1 MMQMPEPTILK
12 GKFIQLEPMT
22 LEHVGGLAYAGRD
35 PSIWTY
41 MLYGLVNTEE
51 KMAGFV
57 KEILSRKDA
66 GTDEPYIV
74 RDLASGRIAG
84 ATRYLDIRKKDH
96 AVEIGGTFYDT
107 DFQRTY
113 VNSEAKYLLLQN
125 AFEKLGC
132 IRVQFK
138 ADSRNLRSLAAIER
152 LGAVKEGVLR
162 NHMLLEDGTYRH
174 SVYYSILPEEWPVIK
189 HTLAERLQLSS
200 DPI

>member
-1 MMQMPEPTILK
+1 MMTIPVPYILM
-12 GKFIQLEPMT
+12 GKYIQLEPMT
-22 LEHVGGLAYAGRD
+22 MEHVAGLAHAGRD

-57 KEILSRKDA
+57 EEILRRKAA
-66 GTDEPYIV
+66 GTDEPYVV
-74 RDLASGRIAG
+74 RDLASGRIVG

-96 AVEIGGTFYDT
+96 AVEIGGTFYDR

-113 VNSEAKYLLLQN
+113 VNTEAKYLLLRH
-125 AFEKLGC
+125 AFETLRC

-152 LGAVKEGVLR
+152 LGATKEGVLR
-162 NHMLLEDGTYRH
+162 NHMLLDDGTYRH
-174 SVYYSILPEEWPVIK
+174 SVYYSILPEEWPGIK
-189 HTLAERLQLSS
+189 NKLAKRLQL
-200 DPI
+200 DQV

>member
-1 MMQMPEPTILK
+1 
-12 GKFIQLEPMT
+12 
-22 LEHVGGLAYAGRD
+22 
-35 PSIWTY
+35 
-41 MLYGLVNTEE
+41 
-51 KMAGFV
+51 MAGFV